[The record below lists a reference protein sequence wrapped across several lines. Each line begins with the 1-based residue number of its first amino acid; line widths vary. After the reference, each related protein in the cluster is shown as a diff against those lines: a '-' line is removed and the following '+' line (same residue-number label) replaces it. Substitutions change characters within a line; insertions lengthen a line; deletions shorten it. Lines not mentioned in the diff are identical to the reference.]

1 MCVRVSEPVP
11 RVSSYVCVGI
21 MPSLWN
27 EQFEVENSCKDCN
40 YERVEEV
47 LYRRK
52 I

>member
-1 MCVRVSEPVP
+1 MAQAGASLYRYLSVE
-11 RVSSYVCVGI
+11 I